1 MSLRDYINPASSGFQ
16 FPRVEAVQ
24 LSVSSGVLVASGL
37 ATVSQ
42 AALPAAADLP
52 ALAVE
57 TVGCLTVCGAGAL
70 APFQAGQ
77 VVRVIA

>member
-16 FPRVEAVQ
+16 LPRVEATQ
-24 LSVSSGVLVASGL
+24 LVVSSPVVSLSGL

-42 AALPAAADLP
+42 AAIPAAANLP

-57 TVGCLTVCGAGAL
+57 TVGCLAVCGAAAV

-77 VVRVIA
+77 VVRIIA

>member
-16 FPRVEAVQ
+16 FPRVETNQ
-24 LSVSSGVLVASGL
+24 LSVSSSVVSLSGL

-42 AALPAAADLP
+42 AALPVGADLP

-57 TVGCLTVCGAGAL
+57 TVGCLAVCGADAV

-77 VVRVIA
+77 VVLIVA

>member
-16 FPRVEAVQ
+16 LPRVEAVQ

-42 AALPAAADLP
+42 AALPAAANLP

-57 TVGCLTVCGAGAL
+57 TVGCLTVCGAAAV

-77 VVRVIA
+77 VVRIVA

>member
-24 LSVSSGVLVASGL
+24 LSVSSGVVVASGL

-52 ALAVE
+52 AIGAAA
-57 TVGCLTVCGAGAL
+57 VGCVAVCGAAAV
-70 APFQAGQ
+70 APFQPFQ
-77 VVRVIA
+77 LVRVVA